1 MIRRAVTV
9 LATLLAFQAQAQE
22 FVPANGK
29 QSDEDFYRLV
39 ACAAP
44 PGGKCQKPLVRWR
57 ARDAKDLSLGIL
69 YVAEGFPP
77 RLRVQVEEGLDRAID
92 KLNASG
98 ASLRIRHAKSSE
110 TPDIKILFLDI
121 PEGATITGTGIRAL
135 EGVVIGAATMTISWR
150 DDRTLTD
157 CYISS
162 SNSARF
168 GEVYSVMLEE
178 LTQCM
183 GLWTDIG
190 GSYYESRS
198 IFSESSNSLVR
209 LGEQDL
215 MALRRHYP

>member
-1 MIRRAVTV
+1 MRVA
-9 LATLLAFQAQAQE
+9 LFACLLALSAVAGSAQE
-22 FVPANGK
+22 YVTANGK
-29 QSDEDFYRLV
+29 LSDDDFYRLV

-44 PGGKCQKPLVRWR
+44 PGGECQKPLVRWR
-57 ARDAKDLSLGIL
+57 AKAAKDLSLGIL
-69 YVAEGFPP
+69 RVDEGFPP
-77 RLRVQVEEGLDRAID
+77 RLRAQVEEGLDRAIE

-98 ASLRIRHAKSSE
+98 ANLRLRRAKPSE
-110 TPDIKILFLDI
+110 TPDIKVLFLDI
-121 PEGATITGTGIRAL
+121 PEGATISGTGIEAL

-150 DDRTLTD
+150 NDRTLTD

-162 SNSARF
+162 SNSARL
-168 GEVYSVMLEE
+168 GEIYSGMLEE

-190 GSYYESRS
+190 GRYYESRS
-198 IFSESSNSLVR
+198 IFSETSNSLVR

>member
-1 MIRRAVTV
+1 MV
-9 LATLLAFQAQAQE
+9 LAALLALRAHAQE
-22 FVPANGK
+22 FVTADGK
-29 QSDEDFYRLV
+29 LSDDDFYRLV

-57 ARDAKDLSLGIL
+57 AKDAKDLSLGIL
-69 YVAEGFPP
+69 YVEEGFPP
-77 RLRVQVEEGLDRAID
+77 RLRAQIEEGLDRAID
-92 KLNASG
+92 RLNAAG
-98 ASLRIRHAKSSE
+98 ANLRIRHARPSE
-110 TPDIKILFLDI
+110 SPDISLLFLDI
-121 PEGATITGTGIRAL
+121 PEGATITGTGIEAL
-135 EGVVIGAATMTISWR
+135 DGVVIGAATMTISWR
-150 DDRTLTD
+150 DNRTLTD

-162 SNSARF
+162 SNSARIS
-168 GEVYSVMLEE
+168 EVYSGMLEE